1 MTVRPISF
9 AAKPATLARCAAAQ
23 RKVQVGPVDD
33 PLEREADRVAD
44 AVVSDRAVGSIA
56 GAAAGT
62 AQRKCADCE
71 RDEMLRR
78 ASAGGAGGDRVPA
91 DEGEAARAA
100 VSGGGAPL
108 SAAERAY
115 FEPRF
120 GQDLSHVRL
129 HAGPAAQ
136 RAAASVNARAFAF
149 REHIAFASGKY
160 ASRTHQGRHL
170 LAHELA
176 HVVQQS
182 NAGSAPVLQRKD
194 GTEAPALP
202 SFPGSVTFRG
212 CEGSPG
218 RLNFVRQ
225 RTISAFETAR
235 DGDCIKSES
244 LKRDILASFEG
255 LTVDCKPEV
264 VEGQCAEA
272 KKGEGRIVLSKLG
285 LDGATGCPPLDA
297 AIFHEVVHLAE
308 GWNIFHGNLSY
319 DCGKACFPNTGDPR
333 GDPSG
338 CGNETGWAP
347 FGGASGGAALTG
359 KGSATGYARLYIGL
373 EHRGPVLSLVRPSL
387 GIGASLIGSPDSGKS
402 DTASERSTLLSVMG
416 ALRVDPGK
424 DGGLY
429 VSFGGGLGTA
439 LGRGGI
445 GYDIGAKFGYRWS
458 VYDVS
463 FDAGVNYD
471 PTRNAGEQRL
481 YTLGASFQVA
491 PRIR

>member
-194 GTEAPALP
+194 ATEAPALP

-235 DGDCIKSES
+235 DGDCIKSEP
-244 LKRDILASFEG
+244 LKRDILAS
-255 LTVDCKPEV
+255 
-264 VEGQCAEA
+264 
-272 KKGEGRIVLSKLG
+272 
-285 LDGATGCPPLDA
+285 
-297 AIFHEVVHLAE
+297 
-308 GWNIFHGNLSY
+308 
-319 DCGKACFPNTGDPR
+319 
-333 GDPSG
+333 
-338 CGNETGWAP
+338 
-347 FGGASGGAALTG
+347 
-359 KGSATGYARLYIGL
+359 
-373 EHRGPVLSLVRPSL
+373 
-387 GIGASLIGSPDSGKS
+387 IGASLIGSPDSGKS